1 MVDVDCVAPTV
12 SVAGKG
18 TCNTWMPVPPEQL
31 LSRGSRL
38 KVPLAG
44 VLTPLQPESQ
54 FMYQRSQALN
64 FWQPPPMVDIELPY
78 SVIVQDDAGVVEKL
92 LLPHFMVLACM

>member
-31 LSRGSRL
+31 VSRGSRL

-44 VLTPLQPESQ
+44 VLTPLQPVSQ
-54 FMYQRSQALN
+54 FMYQRSGALN
-64 FWQPPPMVDIELPY
+64 CLRPPPIVDIELPY
-78 SVIVQDDAGVVEKL
+78 SVMVQDDAGLAEKL
-92 LLPHFMVLACM
+92 FDPHFMVL